1 MGSGTIICQGLY
13 IWTKNDQSGRQ
24 KVRISNYL
32 ALVIARKSHAYFII
46 PPPPPPKKRKLK
58 CLSSK
63 PVRRVLYSGKYY
75 IMDGAGSCKF
85 YNKPFFQIVL
95 KNMNS

>member
-1 MGSGTIICQGLY
+1 MLISSFP
-13 IWTKNDQSGRQ
+13 KN
-24 KVRISNYL
+24 
-32 ALVIARKSHAYFII
+32 
-46 PPPPPPKKRKLK
+46 KRKLK

-85 YNKPFFQIVL
+85 CNKAFFQIVL

>member
-46 PPPPPPKKRKLK
+46 APPPHPPPKKEVEM
-58 CLSSK
+58 S
-63 PVRRVLYSGKYY
+63 
-75 IMDGAGSCKF
+75 
-85 YNKPFFQIVL
+85 FFEACEKSPLQW
-95 KNMNS
+95 

>member
-13 IWTKNDQSGRQ
+13 IWTKNDQSGHQ

-46 PPPPPPKKRKLK
+46 PPPPKKEVEMSFLEACEKSPL
-58 CLSSK
+58 
-63 PVRRVLYSGKYY
+63 
-75 IMDGAGSCKF
+75 
-85 YNKPFFQIVL
+85 QW
-95 KNMNS
+95 